1 MERDDRVEDYL
12 QEIGGH
18 IVPPAT
24 ESFRN
29 LQRVDAAV
37 LQAKQK
43 TDPRLTRLAAT
54 KKDGVDKKKS
64 YYLRERWPAAREC
77 ENKRDGDFVQLIVS
91 YKYGSDLLYA
101 AHENPS
107 SGHLGTKR
115 TK

>member
-54 KKDGVDKKKS
+54 EKDGVDEKKFTIFEKDGRLHGS
-64 YYLRERWPAAREC
+64 A
-77 ENKRDGDFVQLIVS
+77 KIRDGDFVQLIVS